1 MTAMVNVP
9 TSGTS
14 DAELR
19 EAMYRSPL
27 PLGLIDLAETTLID
41 ANAPARAALGL
52 GDDDFPR
59 SVDQLLAGEDASH
72 ARDALRLVADGTL
85 HAYETRR
92 RFLRPDGTDVEG
104 RVWVRSLAYLRAGY
118 ALAVFLP
125 GPDTETGIDLS
136 EVDFELPGTR
146 VDVAGP
152 VVVGSIDLDSSIR
165 RISADCD
172 RLLGAKAGALI
183 DTPLVDRLHPDD
195 VAAFLLT
202 LGRALEDNAG
212 VGMHA
217 RVRQPT
223 GDYAPVRLLVT
234 PMRQPAGVRFGIV
247 ISAEPIEDAP
257 AVHTDSRVAELE
269 QALWRIAREVQAAG
283 IVDGM
288 HRLPDDSEV
297 PGISELSTRQWDVLT
312 RLLRGERV
320 PQIAKALYV
329 SQSTV
334 RNHLAA
340 IFRKLGVHS
349 QAELIALLRDPNQ
362 RNV

>member
-1 MTAMVNVP
+1 MVNALP
-9 TSGTS
+9 DRTT
-14 DAELR
+14 DAELQ

-27 PLGLIDLAETTLID
+27 
-41 ANAPARAALGL
+41 ALGL
-52 GDDDFPR
+52 VDTAAATLVDANEPAQRALGIGPLDGPL
-59 SVDQLLAGEDASH
+59 SVDTLLSSGTASH
-72 ARDALRLVADGTL
+72 SREALRLLSEGTL
-85 HAYETRR
+85 NAYESRR
-92 RFLRPDGTDVEG
+92 RFNRGDGGTVEG
-104 RVWVRSLAYLRAGY
+104 RVWVRSLSHLRPGY

-125 GPDTETGIDLS
+125 DQGERNELDLTS
-136 EVDFELPGTR
+136 AEFELPGTR

-152 VVVGSIDLDSSIR
+152 VVVGSIDIDSSIM
-165 RISADCD
+165 RISADCSK
-172 RLLGAKAGALI
+172 LLGESSAALVG
-183 DTPLVDRLHPDD
+183 TPLVDRLHPDD

-202 LGRALEDNAG
+202 LGRALEDNCG

-234 PMRQPAGVRFGIV
+234 PMRLPAATRFGIV
-247 ISAEPIEDAP
+247 VTAEPITTADERNEN
-257 AVHTDSRVAELE
+257 RVAELE
-269 QALWRIAREVQAAG
+269 QHLWRIAREVQAAG

-288 HRLPDDSEV
+288 HRLPSDSEL
-297 PGISELSTRQWDVLT
+297 PGIGDLSTRQWEVLT

-320 PQIAKALYV
+320 PEIARALYV

-349 QAELIALLRDPNQ
+349 QAELLALLRDPNK